1 MRASTANHPQIHE
14 DLTQEHIFP
23 LQAAEMSSNIEDDIK
38 LGCRILIYVGSIALV
53 VIIIMMIK

>member
-1 MRASTANHPQIHE
+1 MWCGSERQIGW
-14 DLTQEHIFP
+14 
-23 LQAAEMSSNIEDDIK
+23 AAEMSSNIEDADIK